1 MAGHSKWAQIKRKK
15 AVVDA
20 KRGQVFTKIIK
31 EITVAA
37 RLGGGD
43 EESNPRLRQAVLAA
57 KGANMP
63 ADNIKRA
70 IQKGTGELPGVSYEE
85 ALFEGYGPGGVAIMV
100 EVTTDNRKRTVAE
113 LRHLITKHGGKLG
126 ESGCVAWMFERKGV
140 ITLDK
145 NGLDEEALLDAIVN
159 GGGDDFSDEGDVY
172 IVHSAPEDL
181 PSVTESV
188 EDGGFNV
195 RSSEVL
201 QMPTNSVAVEG
212 ETARKTLQLME
223 ALDDHDDVQRV
234 SANFDID
241 DEKLESVG

>member
-1 MAGHSKWAQIKRKK
+1 
-15 AVVDA
+15 
-20 KRGQVFTKIIK
+20 
-31 EITVAA
+31 
-37 RLGGGD
+37 
-43 EESNPRLRQAVLAA
+43 
-57 KGANMP
+57 
-63 ADNIKRA
+63 
-70 IQKGTGELPGVSYEE
+70 
-85 ALFEGYGPGGVAIMV
+85 MV

-145 NGLDEEALLDAIVN
+145 NGTDEEALLDVIVN

>member
-1 MAGHSKWAQIKRKK
+1 
-15 AVVDA
+15 
-20 KRGQVFTKIIK
+20 
-31 EITVAA
+31 
-37 RLGGGD
+37 
-43 EESNPRLRQAVLAA
+43 
-57 KGANMP
+57 
-63 ADNIKRA
+63 
-70 IQKGTGELPGVSYEE
+70 
-85 ALFEGYGPGGVAIMV
+85 
-100 EVTTDNRKRTVAE
+100 
-113 LRHLITKHGGKLG
+113 
-126 ESGCVAWMFERKGV
+126 
-140 ITLDK
+140 
-145 NGLDEEALLDAIVN
+145 
-159 GGGDDFSDEGDVY
+159 
-172 IVHSAPEDL
+172 L